1 MHDCAS
7 VRQTIHTNTRWI
19 VDVEQHIFIDL
30 CAEDI
35 LASDPLACDWRASGK
50 MSKIVFKRDRDS
62 VNKWYLQLYIPCPR
76 KV

>member
-1 MHDCAS
+1 MTVHPCDKRYTQTHD
-7 VRQTIHTNTRWI
+7 

-76 KV
+76 NV